1 MDEPFQLVE
10 RIENASSE
18 LLGSHP
24 ARAQIR
30 QWCQEYR
37 AAAEDILHDRG
48 VSLPCIGIIGAKGQ
62 GKTWVARQC
71 ILDPAISQILPSGV
85 LAKEATTKLHWIG
98 PIAPE
103 VIDAQREV
111 YVACP
116 SGRMLDFRQPYMLL
130 DTPGYTDEDAAAA
143 AIAKE
148 TLSLAPIKLLVA
160 RRDQLRSAI
169 HVQLA
174 ALTEGSVC
182 VPIITAVPAGERASG
197 AREAN
202 DWAESF
208 KQDLAWYAAALTSSA
223 PGTRFL
229 EPIAVVDFEATGN
242 EAGVNI
248 AWQKSSAIRCPSWR
262 SPSIALVPRQMR
274 CRAKR
279 SRRC

>member
-103 VIDAQREV
+103 VLDTQREV

-116 SGRMLDFRQPYMLL
+116 SGRMLDFKQPYILL

-148 TLSLAPIKLLVA
+148 TLSLAPVKLLVA

-197 AREAN
+197 ARDAN

-208 KQDLAWYAAALTSSA
+208 KQDLSHAAC
-223 PGTRFL
+223 GWL
-229 EPIAVVDFEATGN
+229 EPA
-242 EAGVNI
+242 
-248 AWQKSSAIRCPSWR
+248 
-262 SPSIALVPRQMR
+262 
-274 CRAKR
+274 
-279 SRRC
+279 